1 MSSHLQAEYKT
12 KDSGKR
18 TLVSGH
24 LVSWEASAA
33 FPLAQIRASLGQAG
47 ELATETQV
55 GLLGTTSAGLDY
67 LSTTTLPDRL
77 WRYAHICRVDRR
89 MPLNASIST

>member
-1 MSSHLQAEYKT
+1 MLTPPVLSLQAEYKQT
-12 KDSGKR
+12 TSGKR

-55 GLLGTTSAGLDY
+55 GHLHAPLVVPKSFISVLTSQTG
-67 LSTTTLPDRL
+67 
-77 WRYAHICRVDRR
+77 WV
-89 MPLNASIST
+89 